1 MNRTTGD
8 NRPSPEADPLDPA
21 TPVEP
26 GAEERETVPAP
37 GEEGEEFLEAL
48 LAAAPSATAGESLG
62 DRTIR
67 VSPSDL
73 LSLAQAAREAG
84 FEMCPDIT
92 AVDYLGKR
100 PERYE
105 LAVNLLSVSR
115 NRRVRI
121 LAAVPEDDPRVPSL
135 VSVYPGANFL
145 EREVF
150 DMFGIRFEGHPDLTR
165 ILMPDDWRGHPLR
178 KDFAVGE
185 VPVQFK
191 EAPQVL

>member
-1 MNRTTGD
+1 MSRTAGD
-8 NRPSPEADPLDPA
+8 NQPSPEADPMDLKAAAESA
-21 TPVEP
+21 T
-26 GAEERETVPAP
+26 EERETVPAP
-37 GEEGEEFLEAL
+37 DQEFLEAL
-48 LAAAPSATAGESLG
+48 LAAAPTATAGESLG

-67 VSPSDL
+67 AQPSDL
-73 LSLAQAAREAG
+73 LPLAQAARDAG

-105 LAVNLLSVSR
+105 LVVNLLSVSR

-121 LAAVPEDDPRVPSL
+121 LAAVPENDPRVPSL

>member
-1 MNRTTGD
+1 MTNAAGD
-8 NRPSPEADPLDPA
+8 ELL
-21 TPVEP
+21 
-26 GAEERETVPAP
+26 
-37 GEEGEEFLEAL
+37 EGL

-67 VSPSDL
+67 VEPSDL
-73 LSLAQAAREAG
+73 LPLARAARKAG

-105 LAVNLLSVSR
+105 VVVNLLSLSH
-115 NRRVRI
+115 NRRVRV
-121 LAAVPEDDPRVPSL
+121 LAAVPEDDPRLPSL

-191 EAPQVL
+191 EAPQVI

>member
-1 MNRTTGD
+1 MNQT
-8 NRPSPEADPLDPA
+8 ADPA
-21 TPVEP
+21 VTVEP
-26 GAEERETVPAP
+26 AEQERETAP
-37 GEEGEEFLEAL
+37 GEEFWEDL

-67 VSPSDL
+67 VHPSDL
-73 LSLAQAAREAG
+73 LPLAQAAREAG

-105 LAVNLLSVSR
+105 VAVNLLSVSR
-115 NRRVRI
+115 NRRVRV

-135 VSVYPGANFL
+135 TSVYPGANFL